1 MPFVVVPEPYRG
13 PTRGLGEVQV
23 DAGDVLEAILAVEA
37 AFPGF
42 RDLVL
47 DAEGSLHRFVKL
59 FVNDEQIDRGALDR
73 PLGNQDRLGVLAAI
87 AGGE

>member
-23 DAGDVLEAILAVEA
+23 EASDVMEAILAVEA
-37 AFPGF
+37 AYPGF

-47 DAEGSLHRFVKL
+47 DAEGALHRFVKL
-59 FVNDEQIDRGALDR
+59 FVNDDRS
-73 PLGNQDRLGVLAAI
+73 LGDEDRLGVLAAI